1 MGSQLNPDSLLE
13 AGFTKIPKSSILDE
27 NEEEKMKISNAKE
40 KKKKRKII
48 KEEKHSQLQ
57 GVEGITPDSPGKTRD
72 SFFCANVTTK
82 L

>member
-40 KKKKRKII
+40 KKKKKKNNKGGEALTATGRGRNHPRFTG
-48 KEEKHSQLQ
+48 E
-57 GVEGITPDSPGKTRD
+57 DTRL
-72 SFFCANVTTK
+72 FFLC
-82 L
+82 